1 MPTIKYLNVSLKEL
15 INEPFSKVICYPR
28 SSEVE
33 IKRRIKELKNLKI
46 NKIIFDGKTEINGLK
61 VLGKGWV
68 GIVINV
74 LISNKIY
81 VIKIRRVDSN
91 RISMNNEVKLHKTA
105 NLHNIGPQIHFYS
118 KNFIVMEYIKGE
130 EISKWISQIKDIDKK
145 QIKNI
150 LLNLLDQC
158 FTMDINGLDHG
169 ELSNMK
175 RHVIINNKANIIDF
189 ESASTKRRTS
199 NVTSVCQYLFVGNK
213 NSSIIRKIL
222 KIKSKNGIIKILK
235 KYKNDKNRLN
245 YMELLSELNIL

>member
-1 MPTIKYLNVSLKEL
+1 MSKITHRYAKAL
-15 INEPFSKVICYPR
+15 IDLAIER
-28 SSEVE
+28 
-33 IKRRIKELKNLKI
+33 
-46 NKIIFDGKTEINGLK
+46 
-61 VLGKGWV
+61 
-68 GIVINV
+68 
-74 LISNKIY
+74 
-81 VIKIRRVDSN
+81 
-91 RISMNNEVKLHKTA
+91 
-105 NLHNIGPQIHFYS
+105 
-118 KNFIVMEYIKGE
+118 
-130 EISKWISQIKDIDKK
+130 
-145 QIKNI
+145 
-150 LLNLLDQC
+150 NLLDQC

-222 KIKSKNGIIKILK
+222 KIKSKKGIIKILK

>member
-1 MPTIKYLNVSLKEL
+1 MPTIKYLSVSLKEL

-28 SSEVE
+28 SSEGE
-33 IKRRIKELKNLKI
+33 IKRRVKELQNLKI

-68 GIVINV
+68 GIVIKV
-74 LISNKIY
+74 LISNKRY
-81 VIKIRRVDSN
+81 VIKIRRIDSN

-105 NLHNIGPQIHFYS
+105 NFYNIGPQIYFYS

-130 EISKWISQIKDIDKK
+130 DISKWISQIKDIDKK

-169 ELSNMK
+169 ELSNMR

-222 KIKSKNGIIKILK
+222 KIKSKNGIIKVLK

>member
-1 MPTIKYLNVSLKEL
+1 LNVSLREL
-15 INEPFSKVICYPR
+15 INEPFNKVICYPR
-28 SSEVE
+28 SSDGE
-33 IKRRIKELKNLKI
+33 IKRRIKELKDLSI

-68 GIVINV
+68 GIVIKT
-74 LISNKIY
+74 LINNKIY

-91 RISMNNEVKLHKTA
+91 RISMNNEVKLHKIA
-105 NLHNIGPQIHFYS
+105 NFYNIGPQIYFYS

-130 EISKWISQIKDIDKK
+130 DISKWVSQIKYINEK

-175 RHVIINNKANIIDF
+175 KHVIINNKANIIDF

-222 KIKSKNGIIKILK
+222 KIKSKSEIIKVLK

-245 YMELLSELNIL
+245 YMKVLSEVNIL